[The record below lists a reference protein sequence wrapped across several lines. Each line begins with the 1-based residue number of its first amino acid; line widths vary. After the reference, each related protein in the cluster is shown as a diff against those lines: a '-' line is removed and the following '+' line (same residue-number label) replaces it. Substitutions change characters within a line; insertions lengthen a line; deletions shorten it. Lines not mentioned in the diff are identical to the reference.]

1 VVKFYVMCDPGE
13 LRSAPPDSI
22 WFSRVWGGADLDAAN
37 RIRLCRPLQDI
48 RLCRIKLNFEGDL
61 VLVFPT
67 AQYVNDERARRRNCG
82 GMRRTNLVCILS
94 SLTSIVA
101 TIHGRSVLVSYIAPL
116 LNLFLVLLSRF
127 IGGEIPL
134 LLLRLAPL
142 LNVTIY
148 V

>member
-1 VVKFYVMCDPGE
+1 LG
-13 LRSAPPDSI
+13 
-22 WFSRVWGGADLDAAN
+22 GGADLDATD

-48 RLCRIKLNFEGDL
+48 RLCHIKLNLEGDL

-67 AQYVNDERARRRNCG
+67 AQDVNDERARRRNYG
-82 GMRRTNLVCILS
+82 GMRRTNLVRILS

-127 IGGEIPL
+127 IGGKIPL
-134 LLLRLAPL
+134 LLLRLALL

>member
-1 VVKFYVMCDPGE
+1 LG
-13 LRSAPPDSI
+13 
-22 WFSRVWGGADLDAAN
+22 GGADLDAADQ
-37 RIRLCRPLQDI
+37 IRLCRPLQDI
-48 RLCRIKLNFEGDL
+48 RLCSIKLNLEGDL

-67 AQYVNDERARRRNCG
+67 AQDVNDERARRRNCG
-82 GMRRTNLVCILS
+82 GMRRTNPVRILS

-134 LLLRLAPL
+134 LLLGLALL